1 MFASLA
7 ASGHKS
13 ARAVVAG
20 WLIAVQVL
28 LTASVGAVF
37 CGAGSATEAGPDVIA
52 ADSTTANQNYVIA
65 AAEAVANAADGMG
78 RIELEAAILD
88 TETGQLALGGRAAI
102 PMLSASLSKLI
113 VAVDIVDRRRA
124 EGLVVDPFAIE
135 LIRQALGPSDDFAMN
150 ELWTGFDGAGAVDRV
165 ASRLGLTG
173 TVMPEDPSIWGE
185 VTVTAADI
193 ARIYRHVLRMPQPD
207 RDLIIGALAAAPAVA
222 ADGFDQDFGLLAPRS
237 TGSIAAK
244 QGWMCCWGT
253 TSYLHSSGLVGDEGR
268 FVVVLLS
275 RQELEEDWQVGRD
288 RLTVLANTVNEVLS
302 AAAGVAP

>member
-37 CGAGSATEAGPDVIA
+37 CGAGSATEAGPEVIA
-52 ADSTTANQNYVIA
+52 ADSVTANQNYVIA
-65 AAEAVANAADGMG
+65 AAEAAANAADAMG

-124 EGLVVDPFAIE
+124 DGLVVDPFAIE
-135 LIRQALGPSDDFAMN
+135 LIRQALGPSDDLAMN

-193 ARIYRHVLRMPQPD
+193 ARIYRHVLAMPPAD
-207 RDLIIGALAAAPAVA
+207 RDLISGRSPRHQPWPPMALIKISVCWLRGPPARSPPNRGGCAVGARPATYTAPASSVTKGGLWWFCSVVKSSKKIGRQ
-222 ADGFDQDFGLLAPRS
+222 DGTASQCWPIPS
-237 TGSIAAK
+237 TR
-244 QGWMCCWGT
+244 C
-253 TSYLHSSGLVGDEGR
+253 
-268 FVVVLLS
+268 
-275 RQELEEDWQVGRD
+275 
-288 RLTVLANTVNEVLS
+288 
-302 AAAGVAP
+302 

>member
-20 WLIAVQVL
+20 WLIAVHIL

-52 ADSTTANQNYVIA
+52 ADSATANQNYVDA
-65 AAEAVANAADGMG
+65 AAEAAANAADGMG

-88 TETGQLALGGRAAI
+88 TQTGQLALGGRPAI

-124 EGLVVDPFAIE
+124 EGLVVDPFAID
-135 LIRQALGPSDDFAMN
+135 LIRQALGPSDDLAMN
-150 ELWTGFDGAGAVDRV
+150 ELWTGFDGAGAVGRV
-165 ASRLGLTG
+165 AARLGLTG

-193 ARIYRHVLRMPQPD
+193 ARIYRHVLRMPQRD

-237 TGSIAAK
+237 TGPIAAK

-253 TSYLHSSGLVGDEGR
+253 TSYLHSAGLVGDEGR

-275 RQELEEDWQVGRD
+275 RQELEEDWQAGRD
-288 RLTVLANTVNEVLS
+288 RLTALTNTVNEVLS
-302 AAAGVAP
+302 AAVGVVP